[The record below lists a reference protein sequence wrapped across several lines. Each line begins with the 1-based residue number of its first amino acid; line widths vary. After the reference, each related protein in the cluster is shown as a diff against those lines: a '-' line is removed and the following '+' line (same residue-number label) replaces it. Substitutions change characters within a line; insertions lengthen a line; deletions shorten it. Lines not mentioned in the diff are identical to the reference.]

1 VSSPTNRR
9 HALEL
14 LAASREG
21 CTAEALQTAH
31 FSAYAFLE
39 EYRRVVM
46 ACRAVTVLGAILLA
60 SATWAHAQQPGIQ
73 RKSLLQQDGPP
84 GYQTII
90 NVLEFAPGARE
101 VRHTHPG
108 PLSGYVLEGTLTLE
122 HEGRPTTAYK
132 AGEAFYVDAGKIH
145 VGINDS
151 TAPLKFL
158 ATLVVEKGK
167 PAVTPV
173 P

>member
-1 VSSPTNRR
+1 MSRGNGARGDPFGECYMGSR
-9 HALEL
+9 
-14 LAASREG
+14 AATRNP
-21 CTAEALQTAH
+21 
-31 FSAYAFLE
+31 
-39 EYRRVVM
+39 
-46 ACRAVTVLGAILLA
+46 
-60 SATWAHAQQPGIQ
+60 AQV
-73 RKSLLQQDGPP
+73 LQQDGPP

-151 TAPLKFL
+151 AAPLKFI
-158 ATLVVEKGK
+158 ATLVVEKDK
-167 PAVTPV
+167 PASSPA

>member
-1 VSSPTNRR
+1 MARR
-9 HALEL
+9 
-14 LAASREG
+14 
-21 CTAEALQTAH
+21 
-31 FSAYAFLE
+31 
-39 EYRRVVM
+39 
-46 ACRAVTVLGAILLA
+46 AILAIGITLLVTA
-60 SATWAHAQQPGIQ
+60 PWAHAQQPGIE

-90 NVLEFAPGARE
+90 NLLQFAPGARE

-122 HEGRPTTAYK
+122 HEGRPLTSYK
-132 AGEAFYVDAGKIH
+132 AGEAFYVDAGKVH

-151 TAPLKFL
+151 AAPLRFL

-167 PAVTPV
+167 PAVSPA

>member
-1 VSSPTNRR
+1 
-9 HALEL
+9 
-14 LAASREG
+14 
-21 CTAEALQTAH
+21 
-31 FSAYAFLE
+31 
-39 EYRRVVM
+39 M
-46 ACRAVTVLGAILLA
+46 ACRAVTALGAILLA

-132 AGEAFYVDAGKIH
+132 AGEAFYVDAGKISRRH
-145 VGINDS
+145 QRQHR
-151 TAPLKFL
+151 P
-158 ATLVVEKGK
+158 VEI
-167 PAVTPV
+167 PCDARC
-173 P
+173 

>member
-1 VSSPTNRR
+1 M
-9 HALEL
+9 
-14 LAASREG
+14 
-21 CTAEALQTAH
+21 
-31 FSAYAFLE
+31 AYRA
-39 EYRRVVM
+39 VM
-46 ACRAVTVLGAILLA
+46 ASGAILLA
-60 SATWAHAQQPGIQ
+60 GATWAYAQQSPAIQ
-73 RKSLLQQDGPP
+73 RKSLLEQEGPP
-84 GYQTII
+84 GHQMII
-90 NVLEFAPGARE
+90 NILEFAPGARE

-122 HEGRPTTAYK
+122 HEGRPVTTYK

-151 TAPLKFL
+151 AAPLKFI

-167 PAVTPV
+167 PPATPV

>member
-1 VSSPTNRR
+1 
-9 HALEL
+9 
-14 LAASREG
+14 
-21 CTAEALQTAH
+21 
-31 FSAYAFLE
+31 
-39 EYRRVVM
+39 M
-46 ACRAVTVLGAILLA
+46 ACRAVRALGAILLA

-145 VGINDS
+145 IGINDS

>member
-1 VSSPTNRR
+1 
-9 HALEL
+9 
-14 LAASREG
+14 
-21 CTAEALQTAH
+21 
-31 FSAYAFLE
+31 
-39 EYRRVVM
+39 M
-46 ACRAVTVLGAILLA
+46 ARRAVVAIGAVFLTA
-60 SATWAHAQQPGIQ
+60 VMWAHAQQFGVQ

-84 GYQTII
+84 GYETII

-122 HEGRPTTAYK
+122 HEGRPVTAYK
-132 AGEAFYVDAGKIH
+132 AGEAFYVDAGKVH
-145 VGINDS
+145 VGFNDS
-151 TAPLKFL
+151 AAPLKFI

-167 PAVTPV
+167 PAASPA

>member
-1 VSSPTNRR
+1 
-9 HALEL
+9 
-14 LAASREG
+14 
-21 CTAEALQTAH
+21 
-31 FSAYAFLE
+31 
-39 EYRRVVM
+39 M
-46 ACRAVTVLGAILLA
+46 ARRAVVVIGVIFLTAAI
-60 SATWAHAQQPGIQ
+60 WAHAQQPGIQ

-90 NVLEFAPGARE
+90 NILEFAPGARE

-132 AGEAFYVDAGKIH
+132 AGEAFYVDAGKVH

-151 TAPLKFL
+151 AAPLKFI

-167 PAVTPV
+167 PPV
-173 P
+173 SPAP